1 MDRISGGTSTTVR
14 FLQEENLRLLE
25 QNQGLQEENAYLRET
40 LKSLRGLLGAVA
52 RIDVNSELDRLL
64 NRIVYEA
71 TRIVDA
77 VDGSL
82 ILVDHEKQEL
92 VFVTVRSHLRERL
105 VGYRMPIDEGIVG
118 WVVAHQEPVIANDVA
133 HDERFSTTVDRYLAF
148 VTRSLMAVPLVSR
161 GQVLGAIE
169 LVNKFSSPHFDE
181 RDLET
186 LSLLAGVAATS
197 IDLAGM

>member
-1 MDRISGGTSTTVR
+1 MNMTSRPTSTTVR

-25 QNQGLQEENAYLRET
+25 QNQDLQDENVYLRET
-40 LKSLRGLLGAVA
+40 LKSLRGLLGTVA
-52 RIDVNSELDRLL
+52 RIDVRSELDRLL

-82 ILVDHEKQEL
+82 ILIDRETQEL

-105 VGYRMPIDEGIVG
+105 VGYRMPMDEGIVG
-118 WVVAHQEPVIANDVA
+118 WAVAHQEPVIANDVT
-133 HDERFSTTVDRYLAF
+133 HDERFSAAVDRYLAF
-148 VTRSLMAVPLVSR
+148 VTRSLMAVPLISR

-186 LSLLAGVAATS
+186 LSLLAAVAAAA